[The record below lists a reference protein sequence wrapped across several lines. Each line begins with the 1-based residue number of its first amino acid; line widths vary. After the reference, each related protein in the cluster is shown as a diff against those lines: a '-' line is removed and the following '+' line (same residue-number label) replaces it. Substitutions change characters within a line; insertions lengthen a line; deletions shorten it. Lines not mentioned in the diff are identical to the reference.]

1 VSTLL
6 VSSYTPALGSGRAAR
21 TYGIVRALA
30 SLGPVDLLY
39 KRFGAL
45 APGPEFA
52 VIDGVTLHE
61 VRARRRLR
69 AVARGLAG
77 GAPLPVARG
86 ASAELADAA
95 ERLADGRARVVAD
108 DPTAALALAALA
120 RRRPVVYSAQNLESA
135 FRSDWGSRRR
145 VRRFERRLLERSAE
159 VWMPS
164 RADAEGA
171 RALAPRAVVKLVP
184 NVVDVS
190 AIRPTGPTAGGPALM
205 VGDFTY
211 RPNREGLEFLLR
223 EVLPR
228 AWERAPDLRVTV
240 AGRGLEPAGLGDGR
254 VRYAGFVPSLEP
266 LYAQASCAVVPLLT
280 GGGTPLKFVEA
291 LAYALPV
298 VATPRAAAGLEARAG
313 EHYLEGADAATLAD
327 ALVTAVAGDGTAAV
341 GAAGRALAE
350 REYSIEALVARLAA
364 AVDAGP

>member
-1 VSTLL
+1 VSSL
-6 VSSYTPALGSGRAAR
+6 VVTSYTPALGTGRAAR
-21 TYGIVRALA
+21 TYAIVRALA
-30 SLGPVDLLY
+30 RLGPVDLLY
-39 KRFGAL
+39 KRFGAR

-52 VIDGVTLHE
+52 AIDGVRLHE
-61 VRARRRLR
+61 VRAARRLR
-69 AVARGLAG
+69 AVARALAD
-77 GAPLPVARG
+77 GAPLAVARA
-86 ASAELADAA
+86 ASAELAEAA
-95 ERLADGRARVVAD
+95 EHLAAIPGRARVVAD
-108 DPTAALALAALA
+108 DPAAAVVLAGLA
-120 RRRPVVYSAQNLESA
+120 RRRPVVYSAHNLESA
-135 FRSDWGSRRR
+135 FRTDWGPPRR
-145 VRRFERRLLERSAE
+145 VRAFERQLLERSAE

-164 RADAEGA
+164 RADVEGA
-171 RALAPRAVVKLVP
+171 RALAPGTVVRLVP

-190 AIRPTGPTAGGPALM
+190 AIRPVGPAPGGPALM

-211 RPNREGLEFLLR
+211 RPNREALVFLVGD
-223 EVLPR
+223 VLPR
-228 AWERAPDLRVTV
+228 AWERAPELRLTV
-240 AGRGLEPAGLGDGR
+240 AGRGLDAADVGDGR

-364 AVDAGP
+364 

>member
-1 VSTLL
+1 VSTLV
-6 VSSYTPALGSGRAAR
+6 VSSFTPVLGTGRAAR
-21 TYGIVRALA
+21 SYALVRALA
-30 SLGPVDLLY
+30 ALGPVDLLY
-39 KRFGAL
+39 KRFGAD
-45 APGPEFA
+45 APGPEFVA
-52 VIDGVTLHE
+52 IDGVRLHE
-61 VRARRRLR
+61 VRAARRAR
-69 AVARGLAG
+69 VVVRGLAG
-77 GAPLPVARG
+77 GAPLALARG
-86 ASAELADAA
+86 ACAELPEAA
-95 ERLADGRARVVAD
+95 ERLAAVAGRTLVVAE
-108 DPTAALALAALA
+108 DPGAALMLSGLA

-135 FRSDWGSRRR
+135 FREDWGPRRR
-145 VRRFERRLLERSAE
+145 LRAFERRLLERFAE

-266 LYAQASCAVVPLLT
+266 LYAEASCAVVPLLS

-291 LAYALPV
+291 LAYAVPV
-298 VATPRAAAGLEARAG
+298 VATPRAAAGLDARAG
-313 EHYLEGADAATLAD
+313 EHYLEGAGADEFARALIDA
-327 ALVTAVAGDGTAAV
+327 GGAAAI

-350 REYSIEALVARLAA
+350 REYSIEALAARLAT
-364 AVDAGP
+364 